1 MFENEIVLYGYE
13 YTEDVQGMFELIK
26 KCSDEIAMHRIFGD
40 SDEDLK
46 DRLEEVAKLKDYL
59 YVTHGIPENQI
70 NRVLDSLDIRAEATL
85 VIAEINSKISSI
97 KEDIIKA
104 VKNATAVMEFGDN
117 DIVMVKGY
125 CGTDIIDYYIIK
137 PDKDSSLSDEYKH
150 ISDDFVA
157 EGADRIATE
166 MVRCHYYKVAE
177 ISISVE
183 RDNNSYEF
191 EVSIAIIRR

>member
-1 MFENEIVLYGYE
+1 MFENEIVLDGYE
-13 YTEDVQGMFELIK
+13 YTENIQGLFELIK
-26 KCSDEIAMHRIFGD
+26 KCSDEISMHRIFGD

-137 PDKDSSLSDEYKH
+137 PDKDSSLIDEYKAVQ
-150 ISDDFVA
+150 DDFVA
-157 EGADRIATE
+157 ESADRIATE
-166 MVRCHYYKVAE
+166 MVRCHYKVAE
-177 ISISVE
+177 ISISTE
-183 RDNNSYEF
+183 RDDNSYEF
-191 EVSIAIIRR
+191 EVSIATIRR

>member
-1 MFENEIVLYGYE
+1 MFENEITLEGYE

-40 SDEDLK
+40 SDEDLEY
-46 DRLEEVAKLKDYL
+46 RLEEVAKLKDYL
-59 YVTHGIPENQI
+59 EVTHGIPEKQI
-70 NRVLDSLDIRAEATL
+70 KRVLDSLDIRAEASL
-85 VIAEINSKISSI
+85 VIAEINAKITSV
-97 KEDIIKA
+97 KEDIITA

-137 PDKDSSLSDEYKH
+137 PTRLCSLVDEYKAVQ
-150 ISDDFVA
+150 DDFVA

-166 MVRCHYYKVAE
+166 MVRCHYKIAE

-183 RDNNSYEF
+183 RDDNSYEF
-191 EVSIAIIRR
+191 ETSIAIILR